1 MLTRDDKVFFC
12 LLEGGGR
19 VEKWDRALTPW
30 ISAGRKVGQGF
41 LVTKD
46 LLQ

>member
-1 MLTRDDKVFFC
+1 MLTRDDIVFFC
-12 LLEGGGR
+12 LLGEGR